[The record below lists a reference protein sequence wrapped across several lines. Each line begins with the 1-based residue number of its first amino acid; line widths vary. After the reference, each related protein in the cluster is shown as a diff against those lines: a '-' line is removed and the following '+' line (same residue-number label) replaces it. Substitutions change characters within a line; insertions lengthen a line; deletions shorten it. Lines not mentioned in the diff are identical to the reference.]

1 MPGFVGKGAKG
12 RFVWPG
18 WKAALALYALAFALV
33 ANAEEAVPYRYA
45 GVRIG
50 GGGFVSGLVF
60 HPHEKGLYYARTDVG
75 GAYRWDD
82 AAKRWVPLTDWIEA
96 KDENL
101 LGIDSLAVDP
111 SDAERVYLAAGTY
124 TTPQAGNG
132 AVLRSADRGKHFER
146 ADLPFKL
153 GGNELGRGNGERL
166 AVDPHDSRVLFLGS
180 RDAGLWR
187 SEDYG
192 AHWSKVESFP
202 AVATSPAAS
211 AENTWRRQAIGI
223 VFVVFEPASGKPGQ
237 PTPTLYAGVSTQDGG
252 LFRSDD
258 GGRTWQAVAGQRPG
272 LRPNHMVRGGDGTY
286 YLSYGDEPGPDAMHD
301 GGVWKYEPAQARWT
315 EITPLM
321 RPKLGPSGFGWGA
334 VTVDP
339 GNPKVL
345 MAATFAHYTPKD
357 ELFRSIDGGAHWK
370 PVFPRSE
377 FDHGTATWTRDH
389 TPHWLASIEID
400 PYAPDHVLFVTGY
413 GIWASRDMR
422 ALDRGGS
429 VHWVF
434 QDEGLEETV
443 ALGLISPPQGAHLL
457 SAIGDLDGYRH
468 DELDTAQLQFAAP
481 PRYANGESID
491 FAQAKPAL
499 IVRSGFLR
507 KPFGA
512 AIRAAWSED
521 GGKQWRAFASEPPE
535 GEGAGSIAI
544 AADGGVVVWA
554 PRNAQHVYLTQDVGK
569 RWSVVDG
576 LGGGLRMLADRVD
589 AKRFYA
595 YDRMSGAL
603 YASHDGG
610 AHFAPVGGAL
620 GDTSHGRAQTR
631 VQAAPDEAGVLY
643 VGSREGEWL
652 RGDDTGKVLQ
662 RFDGVTGIDA
672 FGFGKAA
679 PGSAKPTLFLAGRL
693 HGAQGIFRSLDDGR
707 SWQRID
713 DADHR
718 YGRISHLVGDP
729 RVFGR
734 LYFATSGR
742 GIFYADPASTT
753 GSAGVGWG
761 ERSEPQR
768 GAPRTPRTVGV
779 HLRLTPTYAGA
790 EASP

>member
-1 MPGFVGKGAKG
+1 MAGFAG
-12 RFVWPG
+12 RRSEGRHRRPG
-18 WKAALALYALAFALV
+18 WAASLAWCALAFATM
-33 ANAEEAVPYRYA
+33 ATAQEAVPYRYS

-60 HPHEKGLYYARTDVG
+60 HPREQGLYYARTDVG

-82 AAKRWVPLTDWIEA
+82 AAKRWVSLTDWIEA

-111 SDAERVYLAAGTY
+111 ADTERVYLAAGTY

-132 AVLRSADRGKHFER
+132 AVLRSADRGRHFAR

-166 AVDPHDSRVLFLGS
+166 AVDPHDGCVLFLGS

-192 AHWSKVESFP
+192 AHWAKVESFP

-211 AENTWRRQAIGI
+211 AENKWRRQAIGI

-237 PTPTLYAGVSTQDGG
+237 PTPTLYAGVSTQETA

-258 GGRTWQAVAGQRPG
+258 GGRSWKPVSGQPTG
-272 LRPNHMVRGGDGTY
+272 LRPNHMVRGSDGAY
-286 YLSYGDEPGPDAMHD
+286 YLSYGDEPGPDTMHA
-301 GGVWKYEPAQARWT
+301 GAVWKYEPAQARWT
-315 EITPLM
+315 EITPWKD
-321 RPKLGPSGFGWGA
+321 RPAGWGA

-339 GNPKVL
+339 RNPKVL
-345 MAATFAHYTPKD
+345 MTATFAHYTPKD
-357 ELFRSIDGGAHWK
+357 ELFRSTDGGAHWT
-370 PVFPRSE
+370 PVFARSE
-377 FDHGTATWTRDH
+377 FDHGNASWTRDH

-400 PYAPDHVLFVTGY
+400 PYDPDHVLFVTGY
-413 GIWASRDMR
+413 GIWASHDMR
-422 ALDRGGS
+422 ALDRGGT
-429 VHWVF
+429 VHWSF

-443 ALGLISPPQGAHLL
+443 ALGLISPPEGAHLL

-468 DELDTAQLQFAAP
+468 DDLDAAQLQFAAP

-512 AIRAAWSED
+512 AIRAAWSPD
-521 GGKQWRAFASEPPE
+521 GGAHWQAFATEPPE
-535 GEGAGSIAI
+535 GEGAGSIAV
-544 AADGGVVVWA
+544 AADGRVVLWA
-554 PRNAQHVYLTQDVGK
+554 PRGAQHVYLTHDFGK
-569 RWSVVDG
+569 SWAAVDG
-576 LGGGLRMLADRVD
+576 LGAGLQVLADSVD

-595 YDRMSGAL
+595 YDRMTAAL
-603 YASHDGG
+603 HASRDGG
-610 AHFAPVGGAL
+610 RHFAPVGGAF
-620 GDTSHGRAQTR
+620 GDALRGHAHTR
-631 VQAAPDEAGVLY
+631 VQAAPDEAGAFY
-643 VGSREGEWL
+643 AGSRDGQWL
-652 RGDDTGKVLQ
+652 RGDDTGRVLK
-662 RFDGVTGIDA
+662 RYEGITGVDA

-679 PGSAKPTLFLAGRL
+679 SGSAKPTLFLAGRL
-693 HGAQGIFRSLDDGR
+693 HGAQGIFRSLDDGA

-713 DADHR
+713 DAGHR
-718 YGRISHLVGDP
+718 YGRISQLVGDP
-729 RVFGR
+729 RVSGR

-742 GIFYADPASTT
+742 GIFYADPAE
-753 GSAGVGWG
+753 VK
-761 ERSEPQR
+761 P
-768 GAPRTPRTVGV
+768 
-779 HLRLTPTYAGA
+779 
-790 EASP
+790 

>member
-1 MPGFVGKGAKG
+1 MDRRALG
-12 RFVWPG
+12 RSG
-18 WKAALALYALAFALV
+18 WKAVLALCLLAFAFD
-33 ANAEEAVPYRYA
+33 AMAQDTVPYRFA

-50 GGGFVSGLVF
+50 GGGFVSGLAF

-96 KDENL
+96 KDDNL
-101 LGIDSLAVDP
+101 LGIDGLAVDP

-124 TTPQAGNG
+124 TAPQVGNG
-132 AVLRSADRGKHFER
+132 AVLRSSDRGRHFER
-146 ADLPFKL
+146 ADMPFKM

-166 AVDPHDSRVLFLGS
+166 AVDPHDGRVLFLGS
-180 RDAGLWR
+180 RGAGLWR

-192 AHWSKVESFP
+192 AHWSAVDSFP
-202 AVATSPAAS
+202 AVATSPSAS
-211 AENTWRRQAIGI
+211 AENQWRRQAIGI

-237 PTPTLYAGVSTQDGG
+237 PTPTLYAGVSTRETS

-258 GGRTWQAVAGQRPG
+258 GGRTWHPVPNQPTG
-272 LRPNHMVRGGDGTY
+272 LRPNHMARGSDGTY
-286 YLSYGDEPGPDAMHD
+286 YISYGDEPGPDTMHD
-301 GGVWKYEPAQARWT
+301 GAVWKYEPSTQRWT
-315 EITPLM
+315 EITPWP
-321 RPKLGPSGFGWGA
+321 RPKSGPSGYGWGA

-339 GNPKVL
+339 RNPKVL
-345 MAATFAHYTPKD
+345 MTATFAHYTPKD
-357 ELFRSIDGGAHWK
+357 ELFRSTDGGAHWTA
-370 PVFPRSE
+370 VFPRSA
-377 FDHGTATWTRDH
+377 FDHSTATWTRDH
-389 TPHWLASIEID
+389 TPHWLASVEID
-400 PYAPDHVLFVTGY
+400 PYDPDHVLFVTGY

-422 ALDRGGS
+422 ALDRGGT

-443 ALGLISPPQGAHLL
+443 ALGLISPPEGAHLL

-468 DELDTAQLQFAAP
+468 DDLDTAQLQFAAP

-491 FAQAKPAL
+491 FAQAKPSL

-521 GGKQWRAFASEPPE
+521 GGKQWTAFASEPPE

-544 AADGGVVVWA
+544 AADGGVVMWA
-554 PRNAQHVYLTQDVGK
+554 PRGARHVYLTRDFGK
-569 RWSVVDG
+569 AWTAAEG
-576 LGGGLRMLADRVD
+576 LGAGLKVLADRMD
-589 AKRFYA
+589 ARRFYA
-595 YDRMSGAL
+595 YDPKSGAL
-603 YASHDGG
+603 YGSRDGG
-610 AHFAPVGGAL
+610 MHFAPIGGAL
-620 GDTSHGRAQTR
+620 GDASRGHAQTR
-631 VQAAPDEAGVLY
+631 VQAAPDAAGVLY
-643 VGSREGEWL
+643 VGGRDGAWL
-652 RGDDTGKVLQ
+652 RGDDAGHVLK
-662 RFDGVTGIDA
+662 RFEGVDGVDA

-679 PGSAKPTLFLAGRL
+679 PGSSRSTLFLAGRL
-693 HGAQGIFRSLDDGR
+693 RGVQGLFRSLDDGV

-742 GIFYADPASTT
+742 GIFYGNPASE
-753 GSAGVGWG
+753 VK
-761 ERSEPQR
+761 P
-768 GAPRTPRTVGV
+768 
-779 HLRLTPTYAGA
+779 
-790 EASP
+790 